1 MNETTTEQKSILI
14 IDDDPEITESI
25 RYSLTKSGYNVFV
38 ARDGNQGVA
47 VVETKHPDLIILDMM
62 MPKRSGFLVL
72 ERMRQND
79 LDPVPVIMIT
89 GNDGVRHQEYAKMLG
104 VNDYIHKPFTMD
116 RLVDSVANLLAQV
129 KPKRKKKT

>member
-1 MNETTTEQKSILI
+1 MNETTTEQKSILV

-25 RYSLTKSGYNVFV
+25 RYSLTKSGYNVYV

-79 LDPVPVIMIT
+79 LEPVPVIMIT
-89 GNDGVRHQEYAKMLG
+89 GNDGARHQEYAKMLG

>member
-1 MNETTTEQKSILI
+1 MNETTTEQKNILI

-25 RYSLTKSGYNVFV
+25 RYSLTKSGYNVYV

>member
-1 MNETTTEQKSILI
+1 M
-14 IDDDPEITESI
+14 
-25 RYSLTKSGYNVFV
+25 
-38 ARDGNQGVA
+38 
-47 VVETKHPDLIILDMM
+47 ETKHPDLIILDMM